1 MLHKLFVVLGLSLF
15 LLVSPLLLEADFGG
29 CAGIFGQVNQSAGDT
44 AHFGVTSHRAS
55 AAEFSALKNYAG
67 TYNTAENYSKV
78 VGGHGTG
85 LRSPTEQQWT
95 QIASEAEFVDEVA
108 AAAAV
113 PSSVDQSKTPYF
125 PPIGNQGKQGSC
137 VAWSF
142 GYYTKTFQEA
152 QEHNWDL
159 SAVKWQNQAPTPE
172 YQSIIMSPVFIYNLQ
187 NNGNDSGLYYSN
199 AVDLICNIGC
209 CTYDKM
215 RYNVS
220 DYFSWPSEEAWSQAA
235 SYRGDNKGI
244 QYLTV
249 NTDQGIINLKNW
261 IASGHLAT
269 ISVDADKF
277 SNLSR
282 SDVWTSDAYVN
293 PDTNHANTVVGYDD
307 NLNYTEGGAA
317 HFGAFKVANSW
328 GVGGWENVSDGFYW
342 ISYEAM
348 KQSVTLCM
356 FYNDVEAYT
365 PSLFASFSVS
375 HPLRGECQI
384 QIGVGNPKTA
394 TVYKNFYQYV
404 SGGNYPFCSNKIVLD
419 ITEFKTAI
427 GNVEGQSF
435 YMAVYD
441 SGTAATGTINSFAIN
456 NVSSTDTPL
465 STVNGNNVYVYAS
478 LPSPSPSPTP
488 TLTPTATP
496 VPTPTV
502 TPSPTPT
509 PTINPT
515 PKPTPTTPPVPT
527 TTATPT
533 PTAAPTQTTAPTL
546 PTVTTQPTTHP
557 TSSSPTK
564 TTPSNAST
572 NPQKPNT
579 TNSPT
584 TSPTSTPIVTP
595 EDAQSTA
602 ANYPV
607 TALVIT
613 LIVAATLVVGLAVV
627 LRRRKRASIRK
638 SA

>member
-1 MLHKLFVVLGLSLF
+1 LLHKLIFLFSLSFF
-15 LLVSPLLLEADFGG
+15 LLVPQLLLGADNGDN
-29 CAGIFGQVNQSAGDT
+29 AGIFAQTNQSAGDT
-44 AHFGVTSHRAS
+44 AHFGVTSHRAT
-55 AAEFSALKNYAG
+55 AAEFSAMKNYAG
-67 TYNTAENYSKV
+67 TYNAAENYSQV
-78 VGGHGTG
+78 IGGHGTG
-85 LRSPTEQQWT
+85 LRAPTEQQWT
-95 QIASEAEFVDEVA
+95 QIASEAEFVDQVA

-113 PSSVDQSKTPYF
+113 SSSVDQSKTPYF
-125 PPIGNQGKQGSC
+125 PPVGNQGKQGSC

-152 QEHNWDL
+152 QEHSWDL
-159 SAVKWQNQAPTPE
+159 SAAKWQNQAPTPE
-172 YQSIIMSPVFIYNLQ
+172 YQSMIMSPAFIYNLQ

-235 SYRGDNKGI
+235 SYRGDSSGV
-244 QYLTV
+244 QYLPV

-277 SNLSR
+277 SNLS
-282 SDVWTSDAYVN
+282 STDVWTSDAYVN

-307 NLNYTEGGAA
+307 NLNYTEGGFT
-317 HFGAFKVANSW
+317 HFGAFKIANSW

-342 ISYEAM
+342 MSYEAM

-356 FYNDVEAYT
+356 FYNDVAAYT
-365 PSLFASFSVS
+365 PSLFALFSVS

-394 TVYKNFYQYV
+394 TVFKNLYQYL

-441 SGTAATGTINSFAIN
+441 SGTSATGTINSFAIN
-456 NVSSTDTPL
+456 NVSSIGTPL

-478 LPSPSPSPTP
+478 LPSPSPTP
-488 TLTPTATP
+488 TLTPTAT
-496 VPTPTV
+496 PTPTV

-515 PKPTPTTPPVPT
+515 PQPTPT

-533 PTAAPTQTTAPTL
+533 PTAAPTQTTAPAS

-557 TSSSPTK
+557 TSSSHTK
-564 TTPSNAST
+564 TTP
-572 NPQKPNT
+572 PNT
-579 TNSPT
+579 PTNQQTPVPTNTPTPTPT
-584 TSPTSTPIVTP
+584 TTTPVAT

-607 TALVIT
+607 TDLAIASV
-613 LIVAATLVVGLAVV
+613 VAATLVVGLAVV
-627 LRRRKRASIRK
+627 LRRRKRASIRN